1 MADSELVALRAE
13 GVSLVLDIAG
23 PRLPRV
29 LHWGAPLGETDPD
42 LLGQLLAA
50 QEAGGNAVPP
60 TVPLLPTQ
68 YDRWAG
74 RPGVSG
80 HRDGGPGH
88 LRLVL
93 AAPVSVVADPDGGGT
108 LAAVAHDPTA
118 GVTVRTELQ
127 LTPQGLLRLRHAVT
141 NTAPGTWHLDSLL
154 CLLPVPA
161 QAGELLDFTGRWS
174 RERVPQRSLFG
185 DQTIAHESRRGRTG
199 FGAPPLFVVGA
210 PGFGFGHGEVWGV
223 HVGWSGNHQ
232 HLAQRL
238 PERDGVL
245 GGGELLDSGEVRLA
259 QDETYESPWA
269 HFAYSSAG
277 LDGLSAALHGWLRAR
292 PSHPATPRPLTLN
305 TWEAVYFDH
314 DLGKLTA
321 LARTAAELGVE
332 RFVLDDGWFL
342 GRRHDRAGLG
352 DWYVDPQVWPD
363 GLHPLVDEVRRLGMQ
378 FGLWV
383 EPEMVNPDS
392 RLAREHPD
400 WVLAAPGRLPD
411 EQRWQHVLD
420 VARPEVFTYLLDR
433 LDALVTE
440 YRPAYLKWD
449 HNRDLVEAVHGGGAG
464 VHAQTTAVY
473 RLLDALRRRHPGL
486 EIESCSSGGSRVDL
500 GVLARTDRV
509 WGSDNNDALERQ
521 HIQRWT
527 GLLLPPEL
535 VGCHVGPPVSH
546 TNGRATSLAFRCVT
560 ALFGHAGIEW
570 DITSCTDDER
580 TQLAAWI
587 GAYRRLRGLIHT
599 GRTVRAD
606 HPDPSAHVYGV
617 VAPDGGHALFAY
629 AQLTASTRDGG
640 TRLRLP
646 GLDPATR
653 YRVSLLPELPGPHL
667 HGRPWQPDL
676 VLTGAALAAH
686 GLLAPSLRPA
696 EAFLLELRPA

>member
-1 MADSELVALRAE
+1 MGGSELVALRAA
-13 GVSLVLDIAG
+13 GVSLVLDVAG
-23 PRLPRV
+23 PGVPRV
-29 LHWGAPLGETDPD
+29 LHWGADLGDAVPLD
-42 LLGQLLAA
+42 QLAGA
-50 QEAGGNAVPP
+50 QDAGGNALPP
-60 TVPLLPTQ
+60 TAPLLPTQ
-68 YDRWAG
+68 HDRWAG
-74 RPGVSG
+74 RPGLSG

-88 LRLVL
+88 LRLSL
-93 AAPVSVVADPDGGGT
+93 TEPVTVTVDPTGGGT
-108 LAAVAHDPTA
+108 VTATSHDEVAGIA
-118 GVTVRTELQ
+118 VRTELE
-127 LTPQGLLRLRHAVT
+127 LTPQGLIRQRHAVT
-141 NTAPGTWHLDSLL
+141 NTAPGRWHVDSLL

-161 QAGELLDFTGRWS
+161 QAAEVLDFTGRWS
-174 RERVPQRSLFG
+174 RERAPQRSAFG

-199 FGAPPLFVVGA
+199 FGAPSLFSAGT
-210 PGFGFGHGEVWGV
+210 PGFGFRTGEVWGV
-223 HVGWSGNHQ
+223 HVGWSGDHQ

-238 PERDGVL
+238 PDRDGVL
-245 GGGELLDSGEVRLA
+245 GGGELLAPGEVRLA
-259 QDETYESPWA
+259 EGETYTGPWA
-269 HFAYSSAG
+269 HFAYSASG
-277 LDGLSAALHGWLRAR
+277 LDGLSAAVHGWLRAR
-292 PSHPATPRPLTLN
+292 PSHPVSPRPLTLN

-342 GRRHDRAGLG
+342 GRRDDKAGLG
-352 DWYVDPQVWPD
+352 DWHVDADVWPD
-363 GLHPLVDEVRRLGMQ
+363 GLHPLVDEVNRLGMQ

-383 EPEMVNPDS
+383 EPEMVNPRS
-392 RLAREHPD
+392 RLAELHPD
-400 WVLAAPGRLPD
+400 WVLAAPGRLPE

-420 VARPEVFTYLLDR
+420 VARPEVFDHLLER

-449 HNRDLVEAVHGGGAG
+449 HNRDLVEAVHDGAAG
-464 VHAQTTAVY
+464 VHAQTDAVY
-473 RLLDALRRRHPGL
+473 RLLDALRARHPGL

-509 WGSDNNDALERQ
+509 WGSDNNDPLERQ

-535 VGCHVGPPVSH
+535 VGSHVGPPVSH
-546 TNGRATSLAFRCVT
+546 TNGRATSLAFRCAT

-570 DITSCTDDER
+570 DITGCTDDEQAVLR
-580 TQLAAWI
+580 SWI

-606 HPDPSAHVYGV
+606 HPDPTAFLHGV
-617 VAPDGGHALFAY
+617 VATDGGHALYAY
-629 AQLTASTRDGG
+629 AQLGSSARDGA

-646 GLDPATR
+646 GLDPAAS

-676 VLTGAALAAH
+676 VLTGATLAGH
-686 GLLAPSLRPA
+686 GLLAPPLRPA
-696 EAFLLELRPA
+696 EAFILELHRQL

>member
-1 MADSELVALRAE
+1 MGGSELVALRAAA
-13 GVSLVLDIAG
+13 VSLVLDVAG
-23 PRLPRV
+23 PGLPRV
-29 LHWGAPLGETDPD
+29 LHWGADLGETPLD
-42 LLGQLLAA
+42 QLAA
-50 QEAGGNAVPP
+50 AQDAGGNALPP
-60 TVPLLPTQ
+60 TAALLPTQ

-74 RPGVSG
+74 RPGLTG

-88 LRLVL
+88 LRLTL
-93 AAPVSVVADPDGGGT
+93 CAPVTVVVDPTGGGT
-108 LAAVAHDPTA
+108 VTALSHDEVAGIA
-118 GVTVRTELQ
+118 VRTELE
-127 LTPQGLLRLRHAVT
+127 LTPQGLVRQRHAVT
-141 NTAPGTWHLDSLL
+141 STAPGVWHVDSLL

-161 QAGELLDFTGRWS
+161 QAAEVLDFTGRWS
-174 RERVPQRSLFG
+174 RERAPQRSAFG

-199 FGAPPLFVVGA
+199 FGAPSLFTAGT
-210 PGFGFGHGEVWGV
+210 PGFGWRTGEVWGV

-238 PERDGVL
+238 PDRDGVL
-245 GGGELLDSGEVRLA
+245 GGGELLEPGEVRLA
-259 QDETYESPWA
+259 EGETYTGPWV
-269 HFAYSSAG
+269 HFAYSAAG
-277 LDGLSAALHGWLRAR
+277 LDGLSAAVHGWLRAR
-292 PSHPATPRPLTLN
+292 PSHPVTPRPLTLN

-314 DLGKLTA
+314 DLAKLTA

-342 GRRHDRAGLG
+342 GRRDDKAGLG
-352 DWYVDPQVWPD
+352 DWHVDPDVWPD
-363 GLHPLVDEVRRLGMQ
+363 GLHPLVDEVTRLGMQ

-383 EPEMVNPDS
+383 EPEMVNPRS
-392 RLAREHPD
+392 RLAEQHPD
-400 WVLAAPGRLPD
+400 WVLAVPGRLPE

-420 VARPEVFTYLLDR
+420 VARPEVFAYLLDR
-433 LDALVTE
+433 LDALVAE

-449 HNRDLVEAVHGGGAG
+449 HNRDLVEAVHGGAAG
-464 VHAQTTAVY
+464 VHAQTEAVY
-473 RLLDALRRRHPGL
+473 RLLDALRERHPAL

-509 WGSDNNDALERQ
+509 WGSDNNDPLERQ

-546 TNGRATSLAFRCVT
+546 TNGRATSLAFRCAT

-570 DITSCTDDER
+570 DITACTDDER
-580 TQLAAWI
+580 AALRSWI
-587 GAYRRLRGLIHT
+587 AAYRRLRGLIHT

-606 HPDPSAHVYGV
+606 HPDPTAYLHGV
-617 VAPDGGHALFAY
+617 VAADGGHALFAY
-629 AQLTASTRDGG
+629 AQLGSSARDGA

-646 GLDPATR
+646 GLDPDAA

-667 HGRPWQPDL
+667 HGRPWQPNL
-676 VLTGAALAAH
+676 VLTGATLAGH
-686 GLLAPSLRPA
+686 GLLAPPLRPA
-696 EAFLLELRPA
+696 EAFVLELHREP